1 MRKLPQ
7 IEYTRVST
15 KGQIV
20 IPQDIRERMK
30 ITEGITFAVIQPKS
44 DTILLKKLKTKISKE
59 DAYLLNKVD
68 EAWEDFENGRYTK
81 YSVKEFFKHMKSW

>member
-7 IEYTRVST
+7 IEYTRAST

-44 DTILLKKLKTKISKE
+44 DIILLKKIKTKISKE